1 MWQLPWFILI
11 SIKISETDVLSLY
24 KDKQGP
30 RLSSRTCEYIGLKG
44 NRMVCSRSLG
54 LLPRTGWELWKLQQV
69 KINAGR
75 QSNCKQK
82 SRELKDET
90 KIGRGYLG
98 IFYWA
103 KDHHEI
109 SRERKSGATGINE
122 HSLKMPQKPKL
133 VFPKGMCM
141 WKTCK
146 LKAEADHM
154 HDGLHGFL
162 PMLTFTL
169 LSTMTVFENKV
180 FINWYF
186 CFEGSRQKHFDPS
199 TAILTSDSI
208 LSEGWNKVQFPKP

>member
-1 MWQLPWFILI
+1 M
-11 SIKISETDVLSLY
+11 
-24 KDKQGP
+24 
-30 RLSSRTCEYIGLKG
+30 CEYTGLKG
-44 NRMVCSRSLG
+44 NRMVCSHSLG

-82 SRELKDET
+82 SKKLKDET

-109 SRERKSGATGINE
+109 SREWKSGATERNE

-133 VFPKGMCM
+133 TFPKGICR
-141 WKTCK
+141 WKTYK
-146 LKAEADHM
+146 FKAEAGHM
-154 HDGLHGFL
+154 HDRLHGFL

-169 LSTMTVFENKV
+169 LSTMTVFENRV
-180 FINWYF
+180 FITGIFVLKGAGKSTLTRVLPFWLQIPYYLKGEIKFNF
-186 CFEGSRQKHFDPS
+186 PS
-199 TAILTSDSI
+199 LRWAENFAMADQPPL
-208 LSEGWNKVQFPKP
+208 